1 MNTRGADR
9 SSLWLCVVCD
19 GACECAGLCGDHSTP
34 VSDVCAAVATCARTH
49 THTRA
54 RARACTRA
62 VGDTIIVEQETWRN
76 EMVETQ
82 EQSAMNQLIGRIVY
96 KPSATCC
103 WFTLLLYSVGPEGGR
118 RAIQIVD
125 EQATAY
131 SRMQTCRRAGKSKIM
146 HTQMPTCVH
155 ARVRAHTRFG
165 KACVIRHGRRNCR
178 L

>member
-1 MNTRGADR
+1 MQD
-9 SSLWLCVVCD
+9 
-19 GACECAGLCGDHSTP
+19 
-34 VSDVCAAVATCARTH
+34 CAATKALRSVMFAQPLPRVRAHAH
-49 THTRA
+49 THARA
-54 RARACTRA
+54 RARALARA
-62 VGDTIIVEQETWRN
+62 LWVTQPLLSKKVWRN

-82 EQSAMNQLIGRIVY
+82 GHSAMNQLIGRIVY
-96 KPSATCC
+96 KTSATCF

-131 SRMQTCRRAGKSKIM
+131 SRMQTCRRAGKSEIM
-146 HTQMPTCVH
+146 HTQMPTCVR

>member
-1 MNTRGADR
+1 MHIDR
-9 SSLWLCVVCD
+9 ERD
-19 GACECAGLCGDHSTP
+19 THIHT
-34 VSDVCAAVATCARTH
+34 RTH
-49 THTRA
+49 THTHTTRTHTHTHTHTHTYT

-62 VGDTIIVEQETWRN
+62 VGDTIIVEQEVWRN
-76 EMVETQ
+76 EMAETQ

-96 KPSATCC
+96 KTSATCC
-103 WFTLLLYSVGPEGGR
+103 WFTLLLYSVGREGER
-118 RAIQIVD
+118 RAIQTFD

-146 HTQMPTCVH
+146 HIQMPTCVH
-155 ARVRAHTRFG
+155 TRVRAHTRFG